1 MNTTVTRSTN
11 KTPYEIVFGQR
22 ANTFHNVSM
31 EVPSVNLSGLE
42 DIVESQLE
50 EEQVEEEK
58 NVEFSVSP
66 QKGAQQPESL
76 SSEID
81 RKRRKL
87 LNFSIHDPI
96 IRVDKEA
103 FEVTC
108 PVREEI
114 RETVKKKLRK
124 KYRKNGKKYNSSRKV
139 ETREYNVGDNVS
151 IYIPKRD
158 RHSTDVKRLPCVVT
172 NKGSG
177 KQPSYKLLTEFG
189 ILQKRYTAAKLMPYP
204 GSVKCGDPSVKIS
217 LAAVVRKVVSAKRIF
232 CHCKGACTT
241 LACRCKKASIKC
253 SSQCHGIFAN
263 DCRNRTSC
271 IINKSDGS
279 LVKEQEKSTFPKFG
293 GKIICNDQMYILQ
306 NTCPVDTWL
315 FIFKT
320 LLPILKMQNGTIQL
334 QHLLYLIE
342 KSYFNA
348 AKLQVAIDQK
358 IPFGRENIDF
368 F

>member
-31 EVPSVNLSGLE
+31 EVPTVNLSGLE

-50 EEQVEEEK
+50 EEQVEEER

-114 RETVKKKLRK
+114 RETVKKNL
-124 KYRKNGKKYNSSRKV
+124 
-139 ETREYNVGDNVS
+139 
-151 IYIPKRD
+151 
-158 RHSTDVKRLPCVVT
+158 
-172 NKGSG
+172 
-177 KQPSYKLLTEFG
+177 
-189 ILQKRYTAAKLMPYP
+189 
-204 GSVKCGDPSVKIS
+204 
-217 LAAVVRKVVSAKRIF
+217 
-232 CHCKGACTT
+232 
-241 LACRCKKASIKC
+241 
-253 SSQCHGIFAN
+253 
-263 DCRNRTSC
+263 
-271 IINKSDGS
+271 
-279 LVKEQEKSTFPKFG
+279 EKSIEKMEKNTTVPEKLKQENIMSETMSPYTFPKETG
-293 GKIICNDQMYILQ
+293 IQQMSKD
-306 NTCPVDTWL
+306 CHV
-315 FIFKT
+315 
-320 LLPILKMQNGTIQL
+320 LLPIK
-334 QHLLYLIE
+334 
-342 KSYFNA
+342 A
-348 AKLQVAIDQK
+348 V
-358 IPFGRENIDF
+358 ENSLVINY
-368 F
+368 